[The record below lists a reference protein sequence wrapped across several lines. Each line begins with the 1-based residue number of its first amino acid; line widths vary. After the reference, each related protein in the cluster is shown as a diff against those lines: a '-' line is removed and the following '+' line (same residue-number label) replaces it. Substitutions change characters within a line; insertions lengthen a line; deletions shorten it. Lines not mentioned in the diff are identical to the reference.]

1 MARRRKRTSGTP
13 GFDRNSYI
21 FYYFQN
27 YVEYGENLPEYTF
40 SNISQRTRASIL
52 KKQISK
58 FDSHVRALIS
68 ENGAAGR
75 IFEQILDYKNW
86 DEVFKEVDGNPDNT
100 KLSVEAAIGKTINKG
115 LMLSKT
121 ENMNALAEELVN
133 DISYFQQSLQAM
145 VEKMYKILDSPQN
158 LEAYSLS
165 VIAEYAKAKKLPK
178 SSLGQSVLRDFL
190 KDGLK
195 ELPGGAANT
204 SQESLKKDI
213 DKCIL
218 LLNALPEYND
228 YIANNYEKV
237 SGKGATEAAQF
248 FRTLFRKLSGIRQ
261 HAQGAMGEIA
271 AEAAFYSGT
280 AYVLDQAEEAL
291 KGANISTESTG
302 SQTSARQLGGDFLS
316 TRARRK
322 ETGRSRRFIKEAK
335 LMQKFVNKK
344 DVQVNID
351 VQDGNGIA
359 SMNFGVTVKNYTVNP
374 KGKFMTYTI
383 SDNGKFKTAYIAAF
397 PDDFNY
403 QFLFNLGAGHAA
415 SSRLG
420 GPTSKQLDNQ
430 WSQMIRT
437 VAVSN
442 LVTALAGSI
451 TENTVFV
458 VLNNKVFLISDVLR
472 QILNFINQGEPGYAK
487 SNNIFGYGQQIRGI
501 SRSGMLAASRWYG
514 NRRSIANQDMGLAM
528 IRSNAA
534 RPILEAML
542 QQATMSISLRTL
554 MREIQ

>member
-1 MARRRKRTSGTP
+1 MARKRRASGTP

-27 YVEYGENLPEYTF
+27 YVEYGEGLPEFTF

-52 KKQISK
+52 QKQISK
-58 FDSHVRALIS
+58 FDSHVRSLIS
-68 ENGAAGR
+68 DNGAAGR
-75 IFEQILDYKNW
+75 IFEQVLDYNNW
-86 DEVFKEVDGNPDNT
+86 DEVFKEVDGHPDST
-100 KLSVEAAIGKTINKG
+100 KLSVEAAIGKTINKS

-165 VIAEYAKAKKLPK
+165 VIAEYAKAKKIPE
-178 SSLGQSVLRDFL
+178 SSLGQSVLHDFL

-195 ELPGGAANT
+195 ELPGGAANS

-228 YIANNYEKV
+228 YIANNYEKK

-248 FRTLFRKLSGIRQ
+248 FRTLFRKLVGIRQ

-271 AEAAFYSGT
+271 AEAALHSGV

-291 KGANISTESTG
+291 QSASISTESTG
-302 SQTSARQLGGDFLS
+302 SKTSARQLGGDFLS

-335 LMQKFVNKK
+335 RMQKFVNKK

-359 SMNFGVTVKNYTVNP
+359 SVNFGATVKNYTVNP

-403 QFLFNLGAGHAA
+403 QFLFNLGAGHTA

-420 GPTSKQLDNQ
+420 GPTAKELDNQ

-451 TENTVFV
+451 TENTVFI

-487 SNNIFGYGQQIRGI
+487 SDNIFGYGQQIRGI
-501 SRSGMLAASRWYG
+501 SRSRMLAASKWYG
-514 NRRSIANQDMGLAM
+514 NKRSIANQDMGFAM
-528 IRSNAA
+528 VRSNAA

-554 MREIQ
+554 MRAIQ